1 MIKILKLVTGEEL
14 VGDVNRVQSTITI
27 SKPFMITMARDPAN
41 PSGDMQLALFPYVP
55 YVKDHKLQIN
65 EKNIIWMT
73 ELVDSMVK
81 DYNNALE
88 SLKIT
93 EVVPENKE
101 QQFTTF
107 ANITK
112 TI

>member
-14 VGDVNRVQSTITI
+14 VGDVTRLQDTLTIH
-27 SKPFMITMARDPAN
+27 KPFMVTMARDPSN
-41 PSGDMQLALFPYVP
+41 PAGDMQLALFPYVP
-55 YVKDHKLQIN
+55 YVKDHKLQLD
-65 EKNIIWMT
+65 EKSIVWMT
-73 ELVDSMVK
+73 DLVDSMVK

-93 EVVPENKE
+93 EVVPEKKE
-101 QQFTTF
+101 QFTTF

>member
-14 VGDVNRVQSTITI
+14 VGDVSRMQDTVTI
-27 SKPFMITMARDPAN
+27 SKPFMITMARDPVN
-41 PSGDMQLALFPYVP
+41 PGGDMQLALFPYVP
-55 YVKDHKLQIN
+55 YVKEHKLHLD
-65 EKNIIWMT
+65 EKSIVWMT
-73 ELVDSMVK
+73 DLVDSMVK

-93 EVVPENKE
+93 DVVPEKKE
-101 QQFTTF
+101 QFTTF

>member
-14 VGDVNRVQSTITI
+14 IGDVTRLQDTLTIH
-27 SKPFMITMARDPAN
+27 KPFMVTMARDPAN
-41 PSGDMQLALFPYVP
+41 PGGDMQLALFPYVP
-55 YVKDHKLQIN
+55 YVKDHKLQLD
-65 EKNIIWMT
+65 EKSTVWMT
-73 ELVDSMVK
+73 DLVDSMVK

-88 SLKIT
+88 SLKIN

-101 QQFTTF
+101 QFTTF

>member
-14 VGDVNRVQSTITI
+14 VGDVSRIQDTVTI
-27 SKPFMITMARDPAN
+27 SKPFAITMARDPVN
-41 PSGDMQLALFPYVP
+41 PGGDMQLALFPYVP
-55 YVKDHKLQIN
+55 YVKEHKLHLD
-65 EKNIIWMT
+65 EKSIVWMT
-73 ELVDSMVK
+73 DLVDSMVK

-93 EVVPENKE
+93 EVVPEKKE
-101 QQFTTF
+101 QFTTF

>member
-14 VGDVNRVQSTITI
+14 VGEVSRIQDTVTI
-27 SKPFMITMARDPAN
+27 SKPFMITMARDPVN
-41 PSGDMQLALFPYVP
+41 PGGDMQLALFPYVP
-55 YVKDHKLQIN
+55 YVKEHKLHLD
-65 EKNIIWMT
+65 EKSIVWMT
-73 ELVDSMVK
+73 DLVDSMVK

-93 EVVPENKE
+93 EVVPEKKE
-101 QQFTTF
+101 QFTTF

>member
-14 VGDVNRVQSTITI
+14 VGDVSRMQDTVTI
-27 SKPFMITMARDPAN
+27 SKPFMITMARDPVN
-41 PSGDMQLALFPYVP
+41 PGGDMQLALFPYVP
-55 YVKDHKLQIN
+55 YVKDHKLHMD
-65 EKNIIWMT
+65 EKSIVWMT
-73 ELVDSMVK
+73 DLVESMEK
-81 DYNNALE
+81 DYNNALQ

-93 EVVPENKE
+93 EVVPEKKE
-101 QQFTTF
+101 QFTTF